1 MKTSFLFIAL
11 STFYFAQSQQSSYYS
26 VDVNQ
31 TVNSNE
37 NINIS
42 GNVSVNK
49 NISTIDY
56 GKLALANA
64 ENERNRLENLKYVD
78 NKKRQIS
85 LDIAA
90 NPSKA
95 FDYGYQNTF
104 TVKGKDAKAYN
115 FKKFTMSY
123 RIPNETLFV
132 SAGSGRFENVS
143 SNDITTE
150 ILISAPYY
158 NEENEDIDVEET
170 GKLKNIQEGAF
181 TTELDINGDKIFV
194 HKKDL
199 NRATV
204 FGHKGFKTTIK
215 WEDDYQYTITD
226 NFTSFNKSEGNG
238 VIYYIKVR
246 TYGDKDYVTFEELE
260 GRRYY
265 LKRLIEKVISTAY
278 VTDIKY

>member
-1 MKTSFLFIAL
+1 MKTTFLFIAL
-11 STFYFAQSQQSSYYS
+11 STFYIAQSQQSNYYS

-31 TVNSNE
+31 TVNSRE
-37 NINIS
+37 NINVS
-42 GNVSVNK
+42 GNVSINK

-56 GKLALANA
+56 GNLALANA
-64 ENERNRLENLKYVD
+64 ENERTRLENLKYTD

-85 LDIAA
+85 LVIASD
-90 NPSKA
+90 PSKA

-104 TVKGKDAKAYN
+104 TVKGKDAKLYN

-123 RIPNETLFV
+123 QIPNETLFV
-132 SAGSGRFENVS
+132 SAGAGRFENVS

-158 NEENEDIDVEET
+158 NAENRDIDVEET

-181 TTELDINGDKIFV
+181 TTELNPNGNEIFV

-215 WEDDYQYTITD
+215 WEDDYQNTITD

-246 TYGDKDYVTFEELE
+246 TYGDKDFVTFEELE

-278 VTDIKY
+278 VTDMKF